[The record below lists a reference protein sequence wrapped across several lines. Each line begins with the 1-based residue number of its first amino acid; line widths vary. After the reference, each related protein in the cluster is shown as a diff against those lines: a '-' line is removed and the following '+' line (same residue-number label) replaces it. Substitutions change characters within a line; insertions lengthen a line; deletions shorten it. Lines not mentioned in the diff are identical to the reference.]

1 MDSGHGRPEELNA
14 DYGLAGRV
22 VVSGGTSGIGL
33 AAAARDGAHVA
44 VICTSE
50 EHMARALAQLRDAPG
65 GQSGRRPQPA
75 RPLLLNLV

>member
-1 MDSGHGRPEELNA
+1 V
-14 DYGLAGRV
+14 DYGLASRV

-33 AAAARDGAHVA
+33 AAAAAAARDGAHVA